1 MGYSYKKLF
10 RSPHALPKTFK
21 VENNGTNNDLGVT
34 AKYLELIY
42 ESDADNNWPPT
53 SPVLERSLKNT
64 GKSRA
69 DLWQF
74 AGNVALE
81 LAIERANFACDH
93 DYTQRQQVRI
103 ILLFQNYA

>member
-53 SPVLERSLKNT
+53 SPVLEKSLKNIHT
-64 GKSRA
+64 IKINNG
-69 DLWQF
+69 
-74 AGNVALE
+74 
-81 LAIERANFACDH
+81 
-93 DYTQRQQVRI
+93 I
-103 ILLFQNYA
+103 IIIIAWPNR

>member
-1 MGYSYKKLF
+1 MGFSYKKLF

-53 SPVLERSLKNT
+53 SPVLDKSLKDA

-93 DYTQRQQVRI
+93 DYTQRQQVTF
-103 ILLFQNYA
+103 LSSKYYG